1 MLLCRVLVAPLIL
14 SAALEVPRSSVPRQI
29 TQSSCSWRR
38 ASMPL
43 APLATIVPIATI
55 APPAL
60 ALGTGEGVLDGGGVG
75 ITGVAWVDGLYI
87 LFLLGICGLLYTT
100 TLDFGDAPKSTAV
113 DQRPAREDAA
123 APPLSSEEEDG
134 PRF

>member
-29 TQSSCSWRR
+29 TQSWRR
-38 ASMPL
+38 ASTPL
-43 APLATIVPIATI
+43 AALATIAPIATI
-55 APPAL
+55 APAAL

-100 TLDFGDAPKSTAV
+100 TLDFGDAPKSTVV
-113 DQRPAREDAA
+113 DQRLAREDAA
-123 APPLSSEEEDG
+123 APPPSEEEDG